1 MKQESRTLAILAHVL
16 GLIAY
21 FIGPLII
28 LLVTEDKDVKKH
40 ARNALN
46 WQISLIIYFIVAGIL
61 VFLLIGFLLLP
72 ALAIVNIVFSIMAA
86 VKASNDE
93 LWKYPLSIQ
102 FLK

>member
-28 LLVTEDKDVKKH
+28 LLVTKDKDVKKH